1 VRVPRYQFISLEIE
15 RRIAAGEYTAGGLL
29 PSEAGLSR
37 EFGVSR
43 VTVRRA
49 LELVRDH
56 HLVEARQGLGWY
68 VSADPLRQSLDQL
81 DTIEQQLRAAGVVSQ
96 RRVLDFAFTTA
107 TPRAQE
113 VLGEERVLEVRR
125 VNLADGQPFARVT
138 VWCPESIGAE
148 LSRNDVEVKPFY
160 ELIDVELAGAEQT
173 VGAAAASVADAEI
186 LGVPA
191 GSPVL
196 VCERITRSLA
206 GDAVLLSEQVYP
218 GHRTVFA
225 VDLPHAAIGGLR
237 GVGAAGA
244 GPARLGGLRLVE

>member
-15 RRIAAGEYTAGGLL
+15 RRIAAGEYTGGGFL

-68 VSADPLRQSLDQL
+68 VSADPLRQSLDRL
-81 DTIEQQLRAAGVVSQ
+81 DTIEQQLRSSGAESQ
-96 RRVLDFAFTTA
+96 RQVLDFAFTKA
-107 TPRAQE
+107 TPRALE
-113 VLGEERVLEVRR
+113 VLGDERVLEVTR

-138 VWCPESIGAE
+138 VWCPEALGAG
-148 LSRNDVEVKPFY
+148 LSRNQVEVKPFY
-160 ELIDVELAGAEQT
+160 ELIDVEIGGATQI
-173 VGAAAASVADAEI
+173 VGAAAASTEDAEI
-186 LGVPA
+186 LGVPI

-196 VCERITRSLA
+196 VCERITRSVE
-206 GDAVLLSEQVYP
+206 GKAVLLSEQVYP
-218 GHRTVFA
+218 GHLTVFA
-225 VDLPHAAIGGLR
+225 VDIGGNP
-237 GVGAAGA
+237 VGM
-244 GPARLGGLRLVE
+244 GGLRLVD